1 MSRND
6 FSRLFDQLE
15 AMSLGFGPVF
25 RNFTTPTNNYPPHNI
40 IMKTENVFILE
51 LAVAGFKKH
60 EITVTEHQGELV
72 IRGNRDNGFSED
84 PKEDTYQFRG
94 IGRRNFEKTFK
105 MAEFLEI
112 VDATLEDGILSIT
125 LMRNVPE
132 EAQPKLIAIK

>member
-15 AMSLGFGPVF
+15 AMTLGFGPVF
-25 RNFTTPTNNYPPHNI
+25 REFHIPTTNYPPHNI
-40 IMKTENVFILE
+40 IKKADNVYILE
-51 LAVAGFKKH
+51 LAVAGFKKS
-60 EITVTEHQGELV
+60 EVTVTEHQGELIIKGTKEQV
-72 IRGNRDNGFSED
+72 YEED
-84 PKEDTYQFRG
+84 SQDDYQFRG
-94 IGRRNFEKTFK
+94 IGRRNFEKKFK

-112 VDATLEDGILSIT
+112 VDAKLEDGILSIT

>member
-15 AMSLGFGPVF
+15 AMTLGFGPVF
-25 RNFTTPTNNYPPHNI
+25 REFHIPTTNYPPHNI
-40 IMKTENVFILE
+40 IKKTDNVFMLE
-51 LAVAGFKKH
+51 LAVAGFKKN
-60 EITVTEHQGELV
+60 EITVQEHQGELIIKGTKDEV
-72 IRGNRDNGFSED
+72 YAED
-84 PKEDTYQFRG
+84 QQDDYQFRG
-94 IGRRNFEKTFK
+94 IGRRNFEKKFK

-112 VDATLEDGILSIT
+112 VDAKLEDGILSIT